1 MKYSV
6 SSYSF
11 SGLIRKGEMSQ
22 LDTVKKA
29 KEMGFGGIEFS
40 DIAKYADGDIMKYAE
55 ILRKEAEK
63 NNIEVANV
71 CFGADFINNDFDEE
85 IARVKEQVDAAAETG
100 TKFLRHDVVY
110 SLPEGK
116 AFENILPRL
125 SDACRTV
132 TEYAE
137 EKGIITMVENHGFIC
152 QDSDRVEK
160 LFAAVNHPNFRLL
173 TDMGNFL
180 CADEDPVKAVSRVA
194 PYAALVHAKDF
205 IVKSGNQPDPGKG
218 FFKSRGA
225 NYLRGTIIGHGNV
238 PVKQCIDVLKKAGF
252 DGWISLEFEGIED
265 VLFGIETGFEN
276 LKKYTE

>member
-11 SGLIRKGEMSQ
+11 SGLIKKGEMTQ
-22 LDTVKKA
+22 FDTIAKA
-29 KEMGFGGIEFS
+29 KEMGFDGIELV
-40 DIAKYADGDIMKYAE
+40 DIAKHTDGDLLKYAE
-55 ILRKEAEK
+55 SLRKEAEK
-63 NNIEVANV
+63 QNIEVANV
-71 CFGADFINNDFDEE
+71 CLGADFINNDFDAEV
-85 IARVKEQVDAAAETG
+85 ARVKEQVDAAAETG

-110 SLPEGK
+110 SLPAGK
-116 AFENILPRL
+116 AFENILPRIA
-125 SDACRTV
+125 DACREV
-132 TEYAE
+132 TEYAAQ
-137 EKGIITMVENHGFIC
+137 KGIITMVENHGFIC

-180 CADEDPVKAVSRVA
+180 CADENPVTAVSRVA

-205 IVKSGNQPDPGKG
+205 IVKSGNEPDPGKG

-238 PVKQCIDVLKKAGF
+238 PVKQCFNVLKKVGF

-276 LKKYTE
+276 LKKYAE